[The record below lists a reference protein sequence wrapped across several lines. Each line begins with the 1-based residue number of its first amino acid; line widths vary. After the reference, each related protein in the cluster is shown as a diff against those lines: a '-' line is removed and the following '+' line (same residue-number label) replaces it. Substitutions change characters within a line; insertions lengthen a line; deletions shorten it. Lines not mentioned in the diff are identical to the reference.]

1 MISIALGLLGK
12 HWEKIVAV
20 FLVAAVVG
28 YIYVTGRKHERQLWR
43 PKYEAVV
50 EASKTAAAQAE
61 AERAS
66 QSKQAAESQE
76 RIVAHYQERV
86 HQGNAALQSA
96 LGRLRLSASGRPLQP
111 ASTAPAPCRDY
122 EASPDRLS
130 MSDREIS
137 LRLGAGAREVTDR
150 LAAVQ
155 QLASDLHSICSVKKE

>member
-1 MISIALGLLGK
+1 MLSIALGLLGK

-20 FLVAAVVG
+20 FLVATVVG

-66 QSKQAAESQE
+66 QSRQAAESQE

-96 LGRLRLSASGRPLQP
+96 LSRLRLSASGRPLQP

-122 EASPDRLS
+122 EASPAQLS
-130 MSDREIS
+130 VSDGEFLIRES
-137 LRLGAGAREVTDR
+137 ARADSVVFQ
-150 LAAVQ
+150 LQSCQ
-155 QLASDLHSICSVKKE
+155 QYASDLHGICSK